1 MLSKSKFIQGMQ
13 CSKMLWLAEHKPEIL
28 EQANDAYGELDDKM
42 QEGKEVG
49 QLARELFAGG
59 VEVAY
64 NTDTKQMVARTQELL
79 EQGVETIYEATFE
92 FQGIV
97 VMVDILEIRSD
108 GVVLNEVKSS
118 TSAFDG
124 KNNKDKDKIKHKEE
138 YLWDLGIQYYVLA
151 GLGYNIKGAFLI
163 CLNNT
168 YIRKGQL
175 DLEQLFLKNDFLEFI
190 KDFQSEISQRLED
203 IHNTLKNPQ
212 EPDTDIGAHCNQ
224 PYECLAKHHCWEKQR
239 GIVGHEH
246 IFAIYRHGFSS
257 KIMKLYQNKKIFFK
271 DLEEKDILTLTD
283 NQRIQVECA
292 KTNTIHIKEGK
303 IKEFLSTLKYPVYHL
318 DFETYKPAIPP
329 FDGTKPHGQVP
340 FQYSIHID
348 HGDGKLEHGE
358 FLAAC
363 GTDGRL
369 ELAQRL
375 VADIP
380 SGACVLAYH
389 ADFEERVL
397 TELAQLFQT
406 AHQDLSKA
414 LLAIRDHII
423 DLETPFA
430 KKYHY
435 TPGMHGS
442 SSIKN
447 VLPALVPEFEKA
459 YKDLELVHKG
469 TEAMAIYAK
478 MPSMPKEQQD
488 KYKKALL
495 EYCKLDTLAMVKVL
509 EVLRGM

>member
-13 CSKMLWLAEHKPEIL
+13 CPKMLWLAEHKPEIL
-28 EQANDAYGELDDKM
+28 EKANDAHGELDDKM

-49 QLARELFAGG
+49 QLAQKLFPSG

-64 NTDTKQMVARTQELL
+64 NADTAQMVARTQELL
-79 EQGVETIYEATFE
+79 KQGVKTIYEATFE
-92 FQGIV
+92 YQGIFIK
-97 VMVDILEIRSD
+97 VDILQVESD

-118 TSAFDG
+118 TSAF
-124 KNNKDKDKIKHKEE
+124 KDTKAKPPKEA
-138 YLWDLGIQYYVLA
+138 YLWDLAVQYYVLQ
-151 GLGYNIKGAFLI
+151 GLGYNIKVVYLI

-168 YIRKGQL
+168 YTRQGAL
-175 DLEQLFLKNDFLEFI
+175 DLEKLFLKNDFLEFV
-190 KDFQSEISQRLED
+190 KDFQAQMPEHLEGMRQ
-203 IHNTLKNPQ
+203 TLENPQ
-212 EPDTDIGAHCNQ
+212 EPDTDIGAHCNK
-224 PYECLAKHHCWEKQR
+224 PHECSAKHYCWEKQR

-246 IFAIYRHGFSS
+246 IFAIANLKFSS
-257 KIMKLYQNKKIFFK
+257 KVMKWYKDKKIFFK
-271 DLEEKDILTLTD
+271 DLKEKDIQDLTD
-283 NQRIQVECA
+283 NQRVQVECA
-292 KTNTIHIKEGK
+292 LNGKAHTDQKEINKFLKTIR
-303 IKEFLSTLKYPVYHL
+303 YPVYHL

-329 FDGTKPHGQVP
+329 FDGTKPHGQIP

-348 HGDGKLEHGE
+348 YGDGKLEHRE
-358 FLAAC
+358 FLAEC

-389 ADFEERVL
+389 AQFEKGRLE
-397 TELAQLFQT
+397 ELAQLFQT
-406 AHQDLSKA
+406 AHPDLSKA
-414 LLAIRDHII
+414 LLAISANII
-423 DLETPFA
+423 DLEIPFS
-430 KKYHY
+430 KKHYY
-435 TPGMHGS
+435 TPSMHGS
-442 SSIKN
+442 SSIKE
-447 VLPALVPEFEKA
+447 VLPALVPDFERA

-478 MPSMPKEQQD
+478 MPSMPKAEQD

-509 EVLRGM
+509 EVLRGV

>member
-1 MLSKSKFIQGMQ
+1 M
-13 CSKMLWLAEHKPEIL
+13 
-28 EQANDAYGELDDKM
+28 
-42 QEGKEVG
+42 
-49 QLARELFAGG
+49 
-59 VEVAY
+59 
-64 NTDTKQMVARTQELL
+64 
-79 EQGVETIYEATFE
+79 
-92 FQGIV
+92 
-97 VMVDILEIRSD
+97 
-108 GVVLNEVKSS
+108 
-118 TSAFDG
+118 
-124 KNNKDKDKIKHKEE
+124 
-138 YLWDLGIQYYVLA
+138 
-151 GLGYNIKGAFLI
+151 
-163 CLNNT
+163 
-168 YIRKGQL
+168 
-175 DLEQLFLKNDFLEFI
+175 
-190 KDFQSEISQRLED
+190 
-203 IHNTLKNPQ
+203 
-212 EPDTDIGAHCNQ
+212 
-224 PYECLAKHHCWEKQR
+224 
-239 GIVGHEH
+239 
-246 IFAIYRHGFSS
+246 
-257 KIMKLYQNKKIFFK
+257 
-271 DLEEKDILTLTD
+271 
-283 NQRIQVECA
+283 
-292 KTNTIHIKEGK
+292 
-303 IKEFLSTLKYPVYHL
+303 
-318 DFETYKPAIPP
+318 
-329 FDGTKPHGQVP
+329 
-340 FQYSIHID
+340 
-348 HGDGKLEHGE
+348 
-358 FLAAC
+358 
-363 GTDGRL
+363 
-369 ELAQRL
+369 
-375 VADIP
+375 ADIP